1 MSGMLGQTGTRS
13 GILFGDPPAF
23 QVEGDSITS
32 TTVWPP
38 PPLDL
43 KTPTGTTHGGASAV
57 DQFFVG
63 YGIILNASSN
73 YITLG
78 YAGTYHIFLD
88 VRHDVGGSQATSRTQ
103 LNYLYVKTGPV
114 AFTAVGDYTYPM
126 NIGDASGTR
135 SQEDGFISTLG
146 SVTKYFPAG
155 THIWPGGFNRE
166 NVQMKCRMFHGIMI
180 NV

>member
-1 MSGMLGQTGTRS
+1 MSGMLGQTGTKS
-13 GILFGDPPAF
+13 GILLGDPPAF
-23 QVEGDSITS
+23 NVHGTSINS

-43 KTPTGTTHGGASAV
+43 NAPTNDYAR
-57 DQFFVG
+57 FFVG
-63 YGIILNASSN
+63 NGISINASAN
-73 YITLG
+73 YITLW
-78 YAGTYHIFLD
+78 YAGTYHIYLD

>member
-1 MSGMLGQTGTRS
+1 MLGQTGTKS
-13 GILFGDPPAF
+13 GILLGDPPAF
-23 QVEGDSITS
+23 NVHGTSINS

-43 KTPTGTTHGGASAV
+43 NAPTNDYAR
-57 DQFFVG
+57 FFVG
-63 YGIILNASSN
+63 NGISINASAN
-73 YITLG
+73 YITLW
-78 YAGTYHIFLD
+78 YAGTYHIYLD